1 MCEEI
6 REGLEGMRVN
16 QLETKFVALPGLWPS
31 QTTGV
36 WTRVVMKELVEDRFK
51 EILGR
56 KIYRIC

>member
-1 MCEEI
+1 
-6 REGLEGMRVN
+6 MRVN